1 MKRTKTRVKKALLS
15 YYPQVFEAVEAGDT
29 RTLALLSNQVC
40 HDGDLGPYAYDES
53 KYPAMPSGDPIGE
66 VGLTRLEGFL
76 ESGDKAAYVRDAS
89 SDGEAGLVWLLY
101 GALWQAGEVKRLH
114 YLLAGVRD
122 YVTGAEYREDGVV
135 KAWYALGR
143 HIASGGR
150 EPLVNKQVTRA
161 HKFYRNGYNLG
172 TSKLKSPD
180 HQDHL
185 QYYRWMNERRLGP
198 QDLHLAHKAL
208 FTLGNAMKV
217 LL

>member
-1 MKRTKTRVKKALLS
+1 MKRTKTRLKKALLS
-15 YYPQVFEAVEAGDT
+15 YAPRVFEVLEAGDVRSLT
-29 RTLALLSNQVC
+29 LLSSQVC
-40 HDGDLGPYAYDES
+40 HDADLGPYAYDES
-53 KYPAMPSGDPIGE
+53 KYPAMPAGDAIGAE
-66 VGLTRLEGFL
+66 GLARLEGFL
-76 ESGDKAAYVRDAS
+76 SADDKTSYVREMS
-89 SDGEAGLVWLLY
+89 QDGDAGLVWILY
-101 GALWQAGEVKRLH
+101 GALWQAGEVKRLRH
-114 YLLAGVRD
+114 LTSGVRD
-122 YVTGAEYREDGVV
+122 FVSGADYREDGPV

-143 HIASGGR
+143 HLASGGR

-185 QYYRWMNERRLGP
+185 RYYRWMKERDLDP
-198 QDLHLAHKAL
+198 QELHLAHKAL

>member
-1 MKRTKTRVKKALLS
+1 MKRTKTRLKKALLS

-29 RTLALLSNQVC
+29 RALALLSNQVC

-66 VGLTRLEGFL
+66 EGLARLEGFL
-76 ESGDKAAYVRDAS
+76 AADDKAEFVRSRSA
-89 SDGEAGLVWLLY
+89 DGDAGLVWLLY
-101 GALWQAGEVKRLH
+101 GALWQAGEIKRLR

-122 YVTGAEYREDGVV
+122 YVAGAEYREDGAV

-161 HKFYRNGYNLG
+161 HKVYRAGYKLSG
-172 TSKLKSPD
+172 SKLKSPGGE
-180 HQDHL
+180 DHL
-185 QYYRWMNERRLGP
+185 IYYRWMKERAFAP

-208 FTLGNAMKV
+208 FTLGNATKMII
-217 LL
+217 